1 MGVNSEARCD
11 GAARTT
17 DRNTIISAATNAI
30 LHFGGIP
37 SIGPSFSD
45 GYLNITSRQ
54 PLIGSV
60 PGFRRPSSGF
70 PNQRSSPLGYEV
82 VGNRD
87 EVRYSLLLRLSYFN
101 SSGKPFPDHFPIV
114 PILFEFRRKLRDFGV
129 NNRVIERIRMFIE
142 KMAITKEE
150 CE

>member
-1 MGVNSEARCD
+1 VKRVATGQC
-11 GAARTT
+11 GAARRGAAV
-17 DRNTIISAATNAI
+17 RNTIISTATNAI

-37 SIGPSFSD
+37 PIGPSFSD

-70 PNQRSSPLGYEV
+70 PNQRSSPHGYEV

-87 EVRYSLLLRLSYFN
+87 VFAVHWFSVCR
-101 SSGKPFPDHFPIV
+101 SSILPEHFPDRFPIV
-114 PILFEFRRKLRDFGV
+114 PISFEFRRKLRDFGV
-129 NNRVIERIRMFIE
+129 NNRVIERSRMFIE